1 MDPPRFFSWFSSHL
15 DFLVLLSPGSP
26 FKVPV
31 TDVVDPAK
39 VKVAGPGLG
48 SGVRANIPQTFT
60 VDCRK
65 AGAAPL
71 AVEVAGPKGVREAV
85 EVTDGGDGQ
94 HLVSYTPTVEG
105 PYSVAVTYA
114 EEDVPRR

>member
-1 MDPPRFFSWFSSHL
+1 MVLGGGSSPNSHL
-15 DFLVLLSPGSP
+15 CFLVLLPPGSP

-31 TDVVDPAK
+31 TDVVDPSK
-39 VKVAGPGLG
+39 VKVTGPGVG
-48 SGVRANIPQTFT
+48 SGVRANIPQSFT

-65 AGAAPL
+65 AGVAPL
-71 AVEVAGPKGVREAV
+71 AVDVVGPKGLREAV
-85 EVTDGGDGQ
+85 EVADGGDGQ

-105 PYSVAVTYA
+105 PYSVAVRYA